1 LYNELHIEHT
11 SLISIRTQCKLIQ
24 QSKNKISTTLIKN
37 SLVGTGKRDLRASK
51 STHSTLLSTTQT
63 QMSKNVLNRKKKIQQ
78 AEEADDLSSTSSEDT
93 IENKLPRP
101 QNFIYAPSASSTLNL
116 VEQSE
121 EGKVRRRKRS
131 STSLLYNNDAEV
143 VNTRRVKNRFLNIPN
158 MEENKFI
165 KPKGNF
171 IIYYQEVLFIQ
182 IH

>member
-1 LYNELHIEHT
+1 
-11 SLISIRTQCKLIQ
+11 
-24 QSKNKISTTLIKN
+24 
-37 SLVGTGKRDLRASK
+37 
-51 STHSTLLSTTQT
+51 
-63 QMSKNVLNRKKKIQQ
+63 MSKNVLNRKKKIQQ